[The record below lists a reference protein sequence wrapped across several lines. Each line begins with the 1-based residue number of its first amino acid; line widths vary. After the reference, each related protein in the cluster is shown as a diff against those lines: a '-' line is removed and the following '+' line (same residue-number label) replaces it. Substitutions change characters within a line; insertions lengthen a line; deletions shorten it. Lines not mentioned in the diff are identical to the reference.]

1 MNEPRKFSADD
12 PPAALAALVHPD
24 KDMRQHAAVALG
36 QRADPHLAPRIA
48 ELLWQ
53 EPDFFVRETLT
64 WVLTRTP
71 EAAADAASS
80 ALSVGDVNT
89 RLQALHLLSKLAD
102 PNTVPVVARFIDDA
116 APLVADEARWA
127 LARIA
132 DPSVIPLLVDRL
144 GDTDQTARDAMT
156 TALSQ
161 FGAPAVPTICTAL
174 TTANDPSARAHAAD
188 VLCFIGAPGAHE
200 AAPALAD
207 ALHDDHP
214 DVRLAATLAL
224 RELVDY
230 PPARKALLEVS
241 HNSDDSRVRTVARL
255 SL

>member
-1 MNEPRKFSADD
+1 M
-12 PPAALAALVHPD
+12 
-24 KDMRQHAAVALG
+24 
-36 QRADPHLAPRIA
+36 
-48 ELLWQ
+48 
-53 EPDFFVRETLT
+53 
-64 WVLTRTP
+64 
-71 EAAADAASS
+71 
-80 ALSVGDVNT
+80 VG
-89 RLQALHLLSKLAD
+89 
-102 PNTVPVVARFIDDA
+102 
-116 APLVADEARWA
+116 
-127 LARIA
+127 
-132 DPSVIPLLVDRL
+132 
-144 GDTDQTARDAMT
+144 TA
-156 TALSQ
+156 
-161 FGAPAVPTICTAL
+161 GAPNWDSAVVIASRAVWSVPPSRSTICTAL

-230 PPARKALLEVS
+230 PAARKALLEVS

>member
-1 MNEPRKFSADD
+1 M
-12 PPAALAALVHPD
+12 
-24 KDMRQHAAVALG
+24 
-36 QRADPHLAPRIA
+36 
-48 ELLWQ
+48 
-53 EPDFFVRETLT
+53 T
-64 WVLTRTP
+64 
-71 EAAADAASS
+71 
-80 ALSVGDVNT
+80 
-89 RLQALHLLSKLAD
+89 
-102 PNTVPVVARFIDDA
+102 
-116 APLVADEARWA
+116 
-127 LARIA
+127 IA
-132 DPSVIPLLVDRL
+132 DPSVIPILVDRL

-230 PPARKALLEVS
+230 PAARKALLEVS